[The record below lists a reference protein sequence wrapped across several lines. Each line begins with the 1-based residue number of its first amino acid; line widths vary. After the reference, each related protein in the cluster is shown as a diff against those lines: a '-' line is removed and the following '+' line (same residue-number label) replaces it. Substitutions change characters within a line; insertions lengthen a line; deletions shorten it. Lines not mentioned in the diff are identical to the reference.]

1 MKNLEEARAKQAVSG
16 GKVQKYITG
25 FGLKLKG
32 KKYEEVDFELMGID
46 NASQIVTLRVLPR
59 KGHPS
64 DELKGQELKV
74 PFKMLR
80 RGPFMATDMSK
91 DNVKEEMTTTA
102 SAGIPQDTK
111 NMGPRFRATDVTDRR
126 RRKDRPPL
134 LLKRFRKYVEDND
147 AKGETKA
154 K

>member
-64 DELKGQELKV
+64 DELKGQEIKV

-91 DNVKEEMTTTA
+91 DNIKEEMTTTA

-126 RRKDRPPL
+126 RRRDKPPVL
-134 LLKRFRKYVEDND
+134 LSRFRKWLEGDN
-147 AKGETKA
+147 AKSKA
-154 K
+154 EKK